1 MTDWQLILLQIRR
14 NYKPLAAVARE
25 VGMSAHRLQKI
36 SQKGTQTML
45 YENGKKLIELHN
57 LHCLESTQKLVIK

>member
-25 VGMSAHRLQKI
+25 IGMSAHRLQKI
-36 SQKGTQTML
+36 SQEGTQTML
-45 YENGKKLIELHN
+45 YENGKKLIELHR
-57 LHCLESTQKLVIK
+57 LHCLELTQKLAIK